1 MNCDGKYNLYKYK
14 LSDFIKLSIVSK
26 ISVLD
31 DYYNEFIELE
41 GVDAKQE
48 LTYHKYIVLNSA
60 FAKYEKMRTKKNYK
74 MGPEDNKNVDDWK
87 RKYDPKIIKTLDFR
101 PVKLD
106 ENKSTLK
113 QPMQLKQLQL
123 NEIQNHYGLNYQ
135 KKILAR

>member
-87 RKYDPKIIKTLDFR
+87 QKYDPKIIKTLDFR

>member
-26 ISVLD
+26 ISVLN

-41 GVDAKQE
+41 GVDVKQE

-87 RKYDPKIIKTLDFR
+87 QKYDPKIIKTLDFR

-106 ENKSTLK
+106 ENKSTLE

-123 NEIQNHYGLNYQ
+123 KEIQNHYGLNYQ
-135 KKILAR
+135 KKILAH

>member
-74 MGPEDNKNVDDWK
+74 MGPKDNKNVDDWK
-87 RKYDPKIIKTLDFR
+87 QKYDPKIIKTLDFR

-123 NEIQNHYGLNYQ
+123 KEIQNHYGLNYQ
-135 KKILAR
+135 KKILAH

>member
-41 GVDAKQE
+41 GVDAKQD
-48 LTYHKYIVLNSA
+48 LTHHKYIVLNSA
-60 FAKYEKMRTKKNYK
+60 FAKYEKMTTKKVIRSDPRIIK
-74 MGPEDNKNVDDWK
+74 MLMIGSKNMIL
-87 RKYDPKIIKTLDFR
+87 KIIKTLDFR
-101 PVKLD
+101 PVKLE
-106 ENKSTLK
+106 ENKSTLE

-123 NEIQNHYGLNYQ
+123 KEIQNHYGLNYQ
-135 KKILAR
+135 KKILAH